1 MTRILSCRQ
10 GHGVPSMRLGNTT
23 TTIGTSTQTSAQHQ
37 TITVPCPTG
46 FIIKGHSMGICH
58 SYFRLVTG
66 QPRNYNESRLQ
77 RQSRHHHHHP
87 QGPWSMVNGQ
97 WSTIMPE
104 MPFIPSRLRGAAP
117 ALLQGDLQ
125 YFESD
130 ARLMPLVSL
139 PSISLTIWLLGL
151 RDLVHSKSGPWTGF
165 QSLRGHLPFAPCLIF
180 SSFFFF
186 LLFLLPSIS

>member
-1 MTRILSCRQ
+1 MKTIRQSIYQECMTGILSYRK
-10 GHGVPSMRLGNTT
+10 GHGIPSMRLGTTTITTT

-37 TITVPCPTG
+37 TMTMPCPTG
-46 FIIKGHSMGICH
+46 FIIKSHSMGIRH

-117 ALLQGDLQ
+117 ALCCRAICSTL
-125 YFESD
+125 S
-130 ARLMPLVSL
+130 LMP
-139 PSISLTIWLLGL
+139 G
-151 RDLVHSKSGPWTGF
+151 
-165 QSLRGHLPFAPCLIF
+165 
-180 SSFFFF
+180 
-186 LLFLLPSIS
+186 